1 MEQEEGT
8 PEKKDKFVPGFMEE
22 EETVVYEMFKKR
34 RESQVSFG
42 IKMLDTS
49 YVCDWTSEKI
59 CFVYACWSNGIMFLL
74 MFFYHTII

>member
-1 MEQEEGT
+1 LFYREIERKEIEEEELILPSLKHVEQEEGT

-34 RESQVSFG
+34 GESQVSFG

-49 YVCDWTSEKI
+49 YVCD
-59 CFVYACWSNGIMFLL
+59 
-74 MFFYHTII
+74 

>member
-1 MEQEEGT
+1 
-8 PEKKDKFVPGFMEE
+8 
-22 EETVVYEMFKKR
+22 MFKKR